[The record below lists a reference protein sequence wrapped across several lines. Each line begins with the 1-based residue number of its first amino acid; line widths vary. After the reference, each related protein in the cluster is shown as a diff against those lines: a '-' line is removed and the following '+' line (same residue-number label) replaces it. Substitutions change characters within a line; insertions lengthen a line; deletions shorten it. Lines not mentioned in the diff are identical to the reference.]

1 MEIFNRKLNMINIAG
16 LIILLLLVKHGNATT
31 SAPVASTTKISTT
44 TSKITATTL
53 LTTGPT
59 TNSSTTPSKSPS
71 VNTSLTTKVEVSATT
86 VTTSPTTI
94 TTLPTTKA
102 PDECYEISC
111 SSKNVNCTVNVD
123 NLVIVQST
131 VKKCPRK
138 SNGSCYAKRTVD
150 STKANITNYA
160 LGCSAVKCDSD
171 ELNITVTGTV
181 NVTTGCCQGNLCN
194 GVPTK
199 NDGQMVNYNFLLSV
213 LCIAMLT
220 IIKG

>member
-16 LIILLLLVKHGNATT
+16 LIILLLLVQHGNVASST
-31 SAPVASTTKISTT
+31 VASTTTNSTT
-44 TSKITATTL
+44 TSKTLATTP
-53 LTTGPT
+53 TGPT
-59 TNSSTTPSKSPS
+59 TNSSTTPSTS
-71 VNTSLTTKVEVSATT
+71 VNTSLTTKVKVSPTT